1 MVNNNQ
7 TFTIKLEP
15 VSVRRVEQIV
25 DLVCD
30 QLFINET
37 YYGSI
42 LIASTEM
49 FDLLLNNKHSETF
62 QIEYNT
68 DYQELTISFYPVHQ
82 DLIAK
87 IEQHI
92 AIDTLKEGSV
102 ETKIYL
108 LKSLVD
114 HLNTTEDEI
123 VHLGFDISALH
134 NEIYQQR
141 VDHINKYFK
150 VDLNL
155 KLTKDNDPL

>member
-7 TFTIKLEP
+7 SFTIKLEP

-62 QIEYNT
+62 EIEYNT
-68 DYQELTISFYPVHQ
+68 DYQELTISFYPVHE
-82 DLIAK
+82 DLIEK

-92 AIDTLKEGSV
+92 TIDSLKEGSD

-114 HLNTTEDEI
+114 NLNTTEDEI

-134 NEIYQQR
+134 NKIYQQR
-141 VDHINKYFK
+141 VDQINKYFK

-155 KLTKDNDPL
+155 KVSKDNDQL

>member
-7 TFTIKLEP
+7 SFTIKLEP

-49 FDLLLNNKHSETF
+49 FELLLNNKHSETF

-68 DYQELTISFYPVHQ
+68 DYQELTISFYPVHE

-87 IEQHI
+87 IEQQI
-92 AIDTLKEGSV
+92 SIDTLKEGSD
-102 ETKIYL
+102 ETKIFL

-114 HLNTTEDEI
+114 GLNTSDAEI
-123 VHLGFDISALH
+123 VHLGFDIGALH
-134 NEIYQQR
+134 NKVYQQR
-141 VDHINKYFK
+141 VDQLNKYFK

-155 KLTKDNDPL
+155 KVTKDNDQL